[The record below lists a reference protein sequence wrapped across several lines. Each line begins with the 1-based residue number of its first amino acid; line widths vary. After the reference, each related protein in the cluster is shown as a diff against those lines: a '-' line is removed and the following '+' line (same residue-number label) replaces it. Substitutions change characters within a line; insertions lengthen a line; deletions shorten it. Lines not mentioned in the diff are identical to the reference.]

1 MPADSDVQFIKRLGR
16 PSLAAL
22 RRDTRKLKTRRFV
35 DKLGQGYLAA
45 GAPPLVVFAH
55 DYIGNEIN
63 INGGYELAEL
73 ETAFDWL
80 APYAAAFRVGA
91 ALDIGANIGNHTAF
105 FAPRFGRVLSF
116 EPNPRTF
123 RVLSLNAELFGNVTC
138 FNYGLSDA
146 AAAAAMTLDRANVG
160 GARVSGQSETG
171 EVSIALRRLD
181 DALDPDVDVKLVKID
196 VEGHE
201 ARALAGAERT
211 LRRHKPIVLFEQHE
225 YDFRD
230 GASEVVDL
238 LKSFGYRR
246 FAVVRE
252 RPAQRRALPKILR
265 RPVQSLEKLLFGA
278 ERRVVAQHA
287 FAPEFHPFVI
297 AVPDWVETAPRTAAQ
312 TDR

>member
-1 MPADSDVQFIKRLGR
+1 MPADSDVEFVKRLGR

-22 RRDTRKLKTRRFV
+22 RRETRKLKTRRFV

-55 DYIGNEIN
+55 DYIGDEIN
-63 INGGYELAEL
+63 INGGYELTEL

-80 APYAAAFRVGA
+80 APCADAFRAGA

-105 FAPRFGRVLSF
+105 FAPRFGRVISF

-123 RVLSLNAELFGNVTC
+123 KVLSLNAELFGNVEC
-138 FNYGLSDA
+138 HNFGLSDA
-146 AAAAAMTLDRANVG
+146 EAAAAMSLASANVG
-160 GARVSGQSETG
+160 GARVSGQGETG
-171 EVSIALRRLD
+171 EIAIALRRLD
-181 DALDPDVDVKLVKID
+181 DAIDPELDVKLVKID

-211 LRRHKPIVLFEQHE
+211 LRRHRPIILFEQHE

-238 LKSFGYRR
+238 LKRFGYRR
-246 FAVVRE
+246 FAVVSE
-252 RPAQRRALPKILR
+252 QPAQRRALPKILR
-265 RPVQSLEKLLFGA
+265 RPAQSLEKLLFGV
-278 ERRVVAQHA
+278 ERRVVAQHV
-287 FAPEFHPFVI
+287 FAPRFYPFVI
-297 AVPDWVETAPRTAAQ
+297 AVPDWVQPSRAKPHTGS
-312 TDR
+312 